1 MSDLIKIVE
10 NNGAKAVSAR
20 ELYEFL
26 GYDLSQFS
34 RFAKAKI
41 LTNEFALQGVDYQQ
55 IDSVVEIANGGK
67 RTIDDFALSID
78 FAKKLSMTAKT
89 EKGEQA
95 RNYFIECE
103 KQLQK
108 AMPSTYKE
116 ALLALIAKEEE
127 KERLALQVEN
137 LDTVLDSLLEWVSI
151 IKVSRFNKVSEKLF
165 DWHELKRVS
174 SELNYTIKKAESPR
188 YGYQNLY
195 HINVFKRC
203 YPQYRYDLKK

>member
-1 MSDLIKIVE
+1 MELIKVSE
-10 NNGAKAVSAR
+10 SNGKQAVSAR
-20 ELYEFL
+20 ELHQFL
-26 GYDLSQFS
+26 ENNDNVNTWFKRQAERAMLIENEDYTSIAFLQPSGQTAIDYAISINS
-34 RFAKAKI
+34 AK
-41 LTNEFALQGVDYQQ
+41 
-55 IDSVVEIANGGK
+55 EIAMLNGG
-67 RTIDDFALSID
+67 D
-78 FAKKLSMTAKT
+78 
-89 EKGEQA
+89 KGKQA
-95 RNYFIECE
+95 RQYFIECE

-108 AMPSTYKE
+108 SMPSTYKE

-151 IKVSRFNKVSEKLF
+151 IKVSRHNKVSEKLF

>member
-1 MSDLIKIVE
+1 MELIKVSE
-10 NNGAKAVSAR
+10 SNGKNVVSAR
-20 ELYEFL
+20 ELHQFL
-26 GYDLSQFS
+26 EAGSNVNTWFKNQAERAMLIEGEDYVCVQISESEGRGGQNKTDYAISINS
-34 RFAKAKI
+34 AK
-41 LTNEFALQGVDYQQ
+41 
-55 IDSVVEIANGGK
+55 EIAMLNGG
-67 RTIDDFALSID
+67 D
-78 FAKKLSMTAKT
+78 
-89 EKGEQA
+89 KGKQA
-95 RNYFIECE
+95 RQYFIECE

-108 AMPSTYKE
+108 SMPSTYKE

-151 IKVSRFNKVSEKLF
+151 IKVSRFNKVSEKMF

-174 SELNYTIKKAESPR
+174 IELGYPIKKAESPR

-203 YPQYRYDLKK
+203 YPQFRYDLKK

>member
-1 MSDLIKIVE
+1 MELIKVSE
-10 NNGAKAVSAR
+10 SNGKNVVSAR
-20 ELYEFL
+20 ELHQFLEAGSNVNTWFKNQAERAMLTEGEDFIQIYEQST
-26 GYDLSQFS
+26 GGRPS
-34 RFAKAKI
+34 
-41 LTNEFALQGVDYQQ
+41 VDYA
-55 IDSVVEIANGGK
+55 ISINSAKEIAMLNGG
-67 RTIDDFALSID
+67 D
-78 FAKKLSMTAKT
+78 
-89 EKGEQA
+89 KGKQA
-95 RNYFIECE
+95 RQYFIECD

-108 AMPSTYKE
+108 NLPSTYKE

-174 SELNYTIKKAESPR
+174 IELGYPIKKAESPR